1 MQFIDEATIRI
12 KAGNGGNGAVSF
24 LRTKRTQDGGPDG
37 GCGGKGGNVIAR
49 CIGSLNTLMDYRY
62 KRNFEAE
69 NGVNGGGT
77 RRKMGA
83 SGKNIYLDL
92 PVGTQIFFEDG
103 ETLFCDLI
111 QEGDEILLAKGGN
124 GGWGNEHFKSSTNQ
138 APRIAY
144 SGQYGE
150 EFNLILKLKLL
161 SDVGLVGLPNAGKST
176 FLSIVTRAK
185 PKIADYPFT
194 TLKPKLGVAYIDDN
208 EFVIADLPGLIKDAS
223 EGRGL
228 GDRFLKHIER
238 CAILLHLIDVNSKNI
253 IEDYQI
259 IRTELESGKYDISH
273 KNEIIALTKIDTMS
287 IEEVKEIKKEL
298 ENFSKKQVFIISS
311 VSQQGT
317 DNVLR
322 ELLNQVKEYREN
334 NKEENNLAVNIESIK
349 EYFKIDSSI
358 NQSEV
363 VVEAVDL
370 AEEADDDENEEL
382 K

>member
-24 LRTKRTQDGGPDG
+24 LRTKHKQDGGPDG
-37 GCGGKGGNVIAR
+37 GSGGKGGNVIAR
-49 CIGSLNTLMDYRY
+49 CIGSLNTLIDYRY
-62 KRNFEAE
+62 KRNFEAK

-83 SGKNIYLDL
+83 NGEDIYLNL
-92 PVGTQIFFEDG
+92 PIGTQIFFADG

-111 QEGDEILLAKGGN
+111 KEGDEVLLAKGGN

-150 EFNLILKLKLL
+150 EFELILKLKLL
-161 SDVGLVGLPNAGKST
+161 SEVGLVGLPNAGKST

-194 TLKPKLGVAYIDDN
+194 TLKPKLGVAYIDDR
-208 EFVIADLPGLIKDAS
+208 EIVIADLPGLIKDAS
-223 EGRGL
+223 EGKGL

-253 IEDYQI
+253 TEDYQI
-259 IRTELESGKYDISH
+259 IRKELESGKYDISD
-273 KNEIIALTKIDTMS
+273 KNEIIALTKIDTLPL
-287 IEEVKEIKKEL
+287 EQVEEIKTEL
-298 ENFSKKQVFIISS
+298 EKFSKKKVFIISS
-311 VSQQGT
+311 VSKQGT
-317 DNVLR
+317 EDILR
-322 ELLNQVKEYREN
+322 ELLKEIDKYKEN
-334 NKEENNLAVNIESIK
+334 NIKEIKIAENINSIK
-349 EYFKIDSSI
+349 EYFKIDSSV
-358 NQSEV
+358 NQGKEMAEAIDL
-363 VVEAVDL
+363 VE
-370 AEEADDDENEEL
+370 EEAYEEEE
-382 K
+382 